1 MTMREPA
8 TASATIRTTF
18 KRADAYRGLIT
29 PEIAR
34 SILGTMV
41 THQRPLTRG
50 TVERY
55 KRILQD
61 DEWKYTGQGVIIATN
76 GVGLDAQHRL
86 TAISESGI
94 AGEMLVVLDVDPGM
108 WRYLDQGKPRSGADL
123 IGGGNAVVTA
133 AVCRLLQ
140 EEEAGSYRKVIRPNA
155 ADVPLILDLYPEV
168 PPAVEWAVS
177 KRKALQAPV
186 GLAAYAYVRAR
197 LHDAA
202 LADRFFESWASGV
215 DLSEGAP
222 VLALR
227 NFLAINAKAAKKLSR
242 FQLLTPLVRAWTAA
256 VEQRQI
262 AHVKAPKRNAN
273 LPAWPGSRLERL
285 PRRLRAPLRIV
296 EEPISGS

>member
-8 TASATIRTTF
+8 NASATIRTTF

-61 DEWKYTGQGVIIATN
+61 DEWKYTGQGVIITTN

-86 TAISESGI
+86 TAISESGV

-155 ADVPLILDLYPEV
+155 ADVPLILDLYPKSRL
-168 PPAVEWAVS
+168 PWNGPS
-177 KRKALQAPV
+177 RSGRRFRLLSALQPMPTFV
-186 GLAAYAYVRAR
+186 RVCMTLLLGSFLRESGERRRPERRRAR
-197 LHDAA
+197 
-202 LADRFFESWASGV
+202 
-215 DLSEGAP
+215 
-222 VLALR
+222 
-227 NFLAINAKAAKKLSR
+227 SR
-242 FQLLTPLVRAWTAA
+242 PAELLGC
-256 VEQRQI
+256 QRQGCKEALTVPAPNAPRARVDCGRGTTTI

-296 EEPISGS
+296 EEPASGT